1 MKNITT
7 LLIVLWCVSA
17 NGQNDT
23 IKYDSTQSLTYCSK
37 ISNWTSFGAYVSKD
51 GSILRIGDTLKIGK
65 PSTNT
70 NQFTYLWFGK
80 YSTGKAILS
89 KPVPLHANYQA
100 EVVVVT
106 DIFAL
111 HEKAFNKNST
121 LIIWLYLKN
130 PHISN
135 LGSNRTNIGYEK
147 AIELKEIINPNAALT
162 REQAIAKLKE
172 AKDLVDLGMMTE
184 SEFNELKEKLK
195 PIIAKQ

>member
-51 GSILRIGDTLKIGK
+51 GSVLRIGDTLIIGK
-65 PSTNT
+65 PHTNT
-70 NQFTYLWFGK
+70 NLFTYLYLGF
-80 YSTGKAILS
+80 YSIGKAIM
-89 KPVPLHANYQA
+89 ATNYQLNGNFQS
-100 EVVVVT
+100 EKVT
-106 DIFAL
+106 ITEILAC
-111 HEKAFNKNST
+111 HKKMKKNSE
-121 LIIWLYLKN
+121 IQIVLYVQN
-130 PHISN
+130 RS
-135 LGSNRTNIGYEK
+135 LGNMVNKRTVTSYEI
-147 AIELKEIINPNAALT
+147 AAELGEIINPHRALT
-162 REQAIAKLKE
+162 REEAIAKLKE

-195 PIIAKQ
+195 PIIAK